1 VQVPGGKVL
10 WTFPHEEQNEV
21 VADPVPLGSG
31 VFFSQHDYGMLLA
44 SEGNKPVAVWK
55 NQGLRSGISTPV
67 LVNGN
72 LYGSD
77 WSEFVGMWDWGKMA
91 RSRWPLRCVDART
104 GATRWETMMKPASAA
119 AAGGRLLVLEIDG
132 TLHFAEASPDA
143 YREYSKA
150 DVFGGADM
158 PRLFATPPVLL
169 DGRVFCRNY
178 RGDLICIDVRS

>member
-1 VQVPGGKVL
+1 
-10 WTFPHEEQNEV
+10 
-21 VADPVPLGSG
+21 
-31 VFFSQHDYGMLLA
+31 
-44 SEGNKPVAVWK
+44 
-55 NQGLRSGISTPV
+55 
-67 LVNGN
+67 
-72 LYGSD
+72 
-77 WSEFVGMWDWGKMA
+77 
-91 RSRWPLRCVDART
+91 
-104 GATRWETMMKPASAA
+104 MKPASAA